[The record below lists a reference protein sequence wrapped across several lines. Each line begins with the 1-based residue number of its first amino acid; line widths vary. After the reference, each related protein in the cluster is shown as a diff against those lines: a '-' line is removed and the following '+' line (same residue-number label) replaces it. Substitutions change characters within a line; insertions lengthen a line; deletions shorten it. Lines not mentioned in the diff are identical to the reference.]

1 MNKTEFTKY
10 CIANAL
16 FELLKVKDYHEIS
29 VKDIVT
35 KAGFSRMSYYRN
47 FNSLEETLHYFLD
60 SQLDNLL
67 ETNKVFFEFKHINH
81 AISLLSLALR
91 DQKRREIDEVFV
103 KQGLEHIIFENNRR
117 QVLKHSPQNRLY
129 ADLFISGGFNEIWY
143 HWVRG
148 GHKESP
154 EEVINLLREQISN
167 DLKVLFEEEQNSDK

>member
-1 MNKTEFTKY
+1 MNKTQFTKY

-29 VKDIVT
+29 VKDVVA

-60 SQLDNLL
+60 SQSNTLL
-67 ETNKVFFEFKHINH
+67 EINNVSFELRHINQ
-81 AISLLSLALR
+81 AISLLSIALN
-91 DQKRREIDEVFV
+91 DPKRREIDDVFV

-117 QVLKHSPQNRLY
+117 QIMAHSSPERLY
-129 ADLFISGGFNEIWY
+129 ADLFINGGFNEIWY
-143 HWVRG
+143 KWVKG

-154 EEVINLLREQISN
+154 EEVINLLRNQINN
-167 DLKVLFEEEQNSDK
+167 DLAVLFNDY